1 MRSLLALAVFALAAS
16 VTQAGQIG
24 TFSSNSTSGFTLVY
38 TPGAGGY
45 DTIVVNAPGTWIP
58 ASTGTPTS
66 ATLLFTVD
74 PESSQTVVQTGVSPN
89 ITDSQTYLA
98 GLGSGAFTITG
109 AGGNY
114 LSGTFDN
121 LTNGRLTADDLGH
134 SGGFNSSSVGLNNN
148 VTFTSAF
155 GTYTTNEAAGFTLS
169 NLSGVGGAGVT
180 VNGAGLINSLTT
192 GSISA
197 TFSADV
203 VQNAPEPATMALLG
217 SALVGLGLIGRKRFV
232 RR

>member
-38 TPGAGGY
+38 TPGSPGH
-45 DTIVVNAPGTWIP
+45 DTIVVNAPGTWIS
-58 ASTGTPTS
+58 ASTGIPTS
-66 ATLLFTVD
+66 ATLLFTVQ
-74 PESSQTVVQTGVSPN
+74 PESSETVVPSGTFPN

-98 GLGSGAFTITG
+98 GIGSGTFTITG

-169 NLSGVGGAGVT
+169 DLYGGGVGVT
-180 VNGAGLINSLTT
+180 VNGAGLINSLDT

>member
-38 TPGAGGY
+38 TPGSPGH
-45 DTIVVNAPGTWIP
+45 DTIVVDALGTWIP

-66 ATLLFTVD
+66 ATLMFIVQ
-74 PESSQTVVQTGVSPN
+74 PESSETVVQNGSPL
-89 ITDSQTYLA
+89 TDSQNYLA
-98 GLGSGAFTITG
+98 GIGSGAFTITG

-121 LTNGRLTADDLGH
+121 FTNGRLTADDLGH
-134 SGGFNSSSVGLNNN
+134 SGGFNSSSVGPNNN
-148 VTFTSAF
+148 VTFTSDF
-155 GTYTTNEAAGFTLS
+155 GTYTLNEAAGFTLS

-217 SALVGLGLIGRKRFV
+217 SALVRLGLIGRKRFV